1 MSGGRFD
8 VSSLRRGTHAYAH
21 VTVHFSICAL
31 TLPLP
36 EFSQETGKKLRS
48 SRPIEKEF
56 LQASQRHTSVALE
69 VSVLQLLA

>member
-21 VTVHFSICAL
+21 VPVHFLICAL

-36 EFSQETGKKLRS
+36 GFSQEKGKKLRS
-48 SRPIEKEF
+48 SRPIEKEL
-56 LQASQRHTSVALE
+56 LQASPLHTSVALE
-69 VSVLQLLA
+69 VSALQLLA